1 MVAVLCGCLVWVWCV
16 QVRDEMQV
24 HHWDR
29 MQQENFIQ
37 RCKECSSLEIAQVL
51 MDEYEGALNWDV
63 VAQRFEYERRQHWYP
78 CPATSASKQSAGEIK
93 DKGKAAFQESQA
105 QQSQQSQQSLLLQS
119 LGSSVQRALPL
130 DTQASDSNLH
140 RDASTP
146 FQKGGPFWNAVLC
159 EEAQERLG
167 TTLEA
172 HGLNLNVC
180 LESDESS
187 NSWIADKILRHLR
200 ATAASLTRSIPSPLL
215 APTPASPFTLTLAGS
230 AAAHAPASVD
240 DSRKR
245 VCGESVNGGE
255 VWGRRDR
262 KRKSGEVGGPS
273 IDLDHAAHQP
283 HVSCSTHDPLDPL
296 SRSRHHDESCR
307 TRDGESRSNHTWHH
321 PGSAEDK
328 VGSMSRRSTCLAARA
343 HALPAAGAPRSD
355 LGEID
360 CDMIRET
367 DGANGHGAQLVS
379 SQSGMYAEEDDDN
392 DEDEEMEEVDDADAA
407 HYALDDDYLQG
418 GQQALSSHDEGNL
431 VVSCHLSH
439 LFP

>member
-1 MVAVLCGCLVWVWCV
+1 
-16 QVRDEMQV
+16 MQV

-29 MQQENFIQ
+29 MQQENFIK
-37 RCKECSSLEIAQVL
+37 RCKECSSLQIAQVL
-51 MDEYEGALNWDV
+51 TDEYEGVLNWDV

-78 CPATSASKQSAGEIK
+78 CPVTAASKQSAGRMKDKDAGQIK

-105 QQSQQSQQSLLLQS
+105 QQSQQSLPLQS
-119 LGSSVQRALPL
+119 LGSRVQRALPL
-130 DTQASDSNLH
+130 DTQVSDSNLH
-140 RDASTP
+140 RDVSTP

-167 TTLEA
+167 TTLQA

-187 NSWIADKILRHLR
+187 SSWIADKILRHLR
-200 ATAASLTRSIPSPLL
+200 ATAASLTRSMPSPLL

-240 DSRKR
+240 DSRER

-255 VWGRRDR
+255 VGGRRDR

-307 TRDGESRSNHTWHH
+307 TRDGDFRSNHTWYH

-328 VGSMSRRSTCLAARA
+328 VGSMLRRSTCLAARA
-343 HALPAAGAPRSD
+343 HALPAAGAPRAH

-360 CDMIRET
+360 RDMIRET
-367 DGANGHGAQLVS
+367 RGANGHGAHLVS
-379 SQSGMYAEEDDDN
+379 SQSGMYADEDDDN
-392 DEDEEMEEVDDADAA
+392 DEDEEMEDVDDADAA
-407 HYALDDDYLQG
+407 HYALDDDDMQG
-418 GQQALSSHDEGNL
+418 GQEAMSSHDEGNL
-431 VVSCHLSH
+431 VVSCHLIH